1 MKVRVFCQKRKLII
15 STSPLQLN
23 HSALVRKIT
32 VLHLCQRDCLWIFRF
47 EDRPMT
53 ILVFNQTRIFVNI
66 LDRNH
71 NLWRLWATYSK
82 DLQQSV
88 DLFCQPCLCLLIDIL
103 WCNFWFSIPFPL
115 DEYEMFTV
123 TWVFEGAL
131 WHPEALTYPWPMCI
145 IWNGRL
151 CQFLGLQCSEFSSSF
166 HVCSWM

>member
-1 MKVRVFCQKRKLII
+1 
-15 STSPLQLN
+15 
-23 HSALVRKIT
+23 
-32 VLHLCQRDCLWIFRF
+32 
-47 EDRPMT
+47 MT
-53 ILVFNQTRIFVNI
+53 ILVFNQTSIVVNV

-88 DLFCQPCLCLLIDIL
+88 DLFFQPCLCLLIDIL

-131 WHPEALTYPWPMCI
+131 WHPEALTYPWPKCI
-145 IWNGRL
+145 IWNGCL
-151 CQFLGLQCSEFSSSF
+151 CQFFGPSMQWIFFFFSCVQLNVSSLRNF
-166 HVCSWM
+166 VNDIMWFILRLKNYKSPFRMITNGSQSWKSLSLYAE